1 MKIEDI
7 IKQLNRHIES
17 RRDALKINT
26 KTHLV
31 LMKSVKP
38 NETFKAYKEVKL
50 CLYYVKG
57 KEHYKVLNLTH
68 TCKILSGQEEST
80 IDNVSKDFML
90 MIFNWMGSDFYKQI
104 IKGEYKGYETT

>member
-26 KTHLV
+26 KAHLV
-31 LMKSVKP
+31 LMKSIKP
-38 NETFKAYKEVKL
+38 NESFKAYKEVKL

-57 KEHYKVLNLTH
+57 KEHHEVLNLTH
-68 TCKILSGQEEST
+68 TCKILSGQEESI
-80 IDNVSKDFML
+80 IDDVSKEFVS
-90 MIFNWMGSDFYKQI
+90 MIFNWIGCNFYEQI
-104 IKGEYKGYETT
+104 IRGEYNGYKV